1 MSINMQ
7 ERYLQVQVQTATPE
21 MLITMLM
28 DGAVRFLRQAKT
40 HLAAGRVEAT
50 HRAVIRAQDIVAELN
65 AALDM
70 EKGGEVAA
78 QLRRTY
84 EMLLSR
90 LVDANARKDPALLDQ
105 LIGHLLDLRR
115 AWVEA
120 VRAAAPHLRAGAAA
134 AAGVTGDLVSSSTG
148 KEPHNEPAR

>member
-50 HRAVIRAQDIVAELN
+50 HRAIIRAQDIVTELN
-65 AALDM
+65 TSLDM
-70 EKGGEVAA
+70 DKGGEVAQ

-84 EMLLSR
+84 EMLLTR
-90 LVDANARKDPALLDQ
+90 LVDANARKEPALIDQ
-105 LIGHLLDLRR
+105 LIGYLLDLRGS
-115 AWVEA
+115 WVEA
-120 VRAAAPHLRAGAAA
+120 VRRVAPSAAAMAGNSA
-134 AAGVTGDLVSSSTG
+134 LSLS
-148 KEPHNEPAR
+148 KEG

>member
-50 HRAVIRAQDIVAELN
+50 HRAIIRAQDIVTELN
-65 AALDM
+65 TSLDM
-70 EKGGEVAA
+70 DKGGEVAQ

-84 EMLLSR
+84 EMLLAR
-90 LVDANARKDPALLDQ
+90 LVDANARKEPALIDQ
-105 LIGHLLDLRR
+105 LISYLLDLRGS
-115 AWVEA
+115 WVEA
-120 VRAAAPHLRAGAAA
+120 VRRVAPSAAAMAGNSA
-134 AAGVTGDLVSSSTG
+134 LSLS
-148 KEPHNEPAR
+148 KEG

>member
-50 HRAVIRAQDIVAELN
+50 HRAIIRAQDIVTELN
-65 AALDM
+65 TSLDM
-70 EKGGEVAA
+70 DKGGEVAQ

-84 EMLLSR
+84 EMLLTR
-90 LVDANARKDPALLDQ
+90 LVDANARKEPALIDQ
-105 LIGHLLDLRR
+105 LISYLLDLRGS
-115 AWVEA
+115 WVEA
-120 VRAAAPHLRAGAAA
+120 VRRVAPSAAAMAGNSA
-134 AAGVTGDLVSSSTG
+134 LSLS
-148 KEPHNEPAR
+148 KEG